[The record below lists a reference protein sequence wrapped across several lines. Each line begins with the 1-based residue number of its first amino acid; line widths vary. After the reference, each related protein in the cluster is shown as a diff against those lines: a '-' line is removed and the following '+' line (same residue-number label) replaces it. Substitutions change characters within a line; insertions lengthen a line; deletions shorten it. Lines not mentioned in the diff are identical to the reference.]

1 MKIIF
6 ELEAMLFLKAI
17 DSPAAGVIMSDVW
30 LKTKIITMVQLATEF
45 LEAVK
50 TGDLVELTEDDY
62 V

>member
-1 MKIIF
+1 
-6 ELEAMLFLKAI
+6 MLFLKAI